1 MANKLDPMDIKQILV
16 LIKDGFSNRKI
27 GATLGISRNTVNSYV
42 QQFNSSGY
50 STGELLNFEETRL
63 NELFTSKTTIDTS
76 RHDDLMRYIERI
88 KAARS
93 HPGFTFQYHYNE
105 YVNNVSNPYSYTQF
119 LEHFHR
125 KYSKVKGSMK
135 LEHIAGHEMFVD
147 FAGKRLEIVDK
158 DTGEIKPVEVFVSI
172 LPCSQYTYVEACATQ
187 NRNDFISCC
196 KNALHFYGGVPKA
209 IVSDN
214 LKSAVTRAS
223 KHEAVINRCFKD
235 FASYYGCVINP
246 TRVYAPQDKAL
257 VENAVHLTYQRIYYP
272 LREMTFFS
280 IEELNREIRRL
291 LTEYNKLL
299 FKRKE
304 ASRLELFQTIERGY
318 LKPLPAEQYE
328 IKEYRRAKVQKM
340 GYVYFSPDKSYYSV
354 PYRHIGKQTQIHYTQ
369 KHIEVY
375 YNHQRIAIHQRNHS
389 TGSYNTNSDHLS
401 STHQSYLGWNPDYF
415 KNKAAAHGELVVSC
429 VEHILASVDY
439 PEIGYKRVTGLL
451 QLHKAYGS
459 GRLDRACKMALNAGI
474 PSYTRIKNI
483 LKNNMDKALISYNE
497 SDSAQSHIPLHH
509 NIRGASSYS

>member
-16 LIKDGFSNRKI
+16 LIKDGYSNRKI
-27 GATLGISRNTVNSYV
+27 GATLGISRNTVNNYV
-42 QQFNSSGY
+42 HQFNSSGY
-50 STGELLNFEETRL
+50 SISQLLSFDEIRL
-63 NELFTSKTTIDTS
+63 SELFTSKTTIDTS
-76 RHDDLMRYIERI
+76 RHDDLMRYLERI
-88 KAARS
+88 NAARS
-93 HPGFTFQYHYNE
+93 HPGFTFQYHYND
-105 YVNNVSNPYSYTQF
+105 YVNNVSTPYSYTQF

-125 KYSKVKGSMK
+125 KYSKAQGSLK

-147 FAGKRLEIVDK
+147 FAGKKLKIVDK
-158 DTGEIKPVEVFVSI
+158 STGEIKSVEVFVSI

-187 NRNDFISCC
+187 GRNDFINCC

-223 KHEAVINRCFKD
+223 KHEPVINRSFKD
-235 FASYYGCVINP
+235 FASHYSCVINP

-299 FKRKE
+299 FTRKE

-318 LKPLPAEQYE
+318 LKPLPCEQYE
-328 IKEYRRAKVQKM
+328 IKGYCRAKVQKM
-340 GYVYFSPDKSYYSV
+340 GYVYFSPDKNYYSV
-354 PYRHIGKQTQIHYTQ
+354 PYRYIGKHTQIHYTQ

-375 YNHQRIAIHQRNHS
+375 YDHQRIAIHQRNHA
-389 TGSYNTNSDHLS
+389 TGSYNTNADHLS
-401 STHQSYLGWNPDYF
+401 STHQAYLSWNPDYF
-415 KNKAAAHGELVVSC
+415 KNKAAALGEHVVSC
-429 VEHILASVDY
+429 VEHILTSVDY
-439 PEIGYKRVTGLL
+439 PEIGYKRVIGLL

-459 GRLDRACKMALNAGI
+459 DRLNRACKMALNAGM
-474 PSYTRIKNI
+474 PSYMRIKNI
-483 LKNNMDKALISYNE
+483 LKNNMDKALIIYDE
-497 SDSAQSHIPLHH
+497 SDNALSHIPLHH

>member
-1 MANKLDPMDIKQILV
+1 V
-16 LIKDGFSNRKI
+16 
-27 GATLGISRNTVNSYV
+27 
-42 QQFNSSGY
+42 
-50 STGELLNFEETRL
+50 
-63 NELFTSKTTIDTS
+63 KT
-76 RHDDLMRYIERI
+76 Y
-88 KAARS
+88 
-93 HPGFTFQYHYNE
+93 E

-125 KYSKVKGSMK
+125 KNSKVKGSMK

-158 DTGEIKPVEVFVSI
+158 DTGEIKQIEVFVSI

-304 ASRLELFQTIERGY
+304 ASRLELFQTLERGY
-318 LKPLPAEQYE
+318 LKPLPGEQYE

-354 PYRHIGKQTQIHYTQ
+354 PYRYIGKQTQIHYTQ

-375 YNHQRIAIHQRNHS
+375 YNHQRIAIHH
-389 TGSYNTNSDHLS
+389 
-401 STHQSYLGWNPDYF
+401 
-415 KNKAAAHGELVVSC
+415 
-429 VEHILASVDY
+429 

-459 GRLDRACKMALNAGI
+459 GRLDRTCKMALNAGI

-483 LKNNMDKALISYNE
+483 LKNNMDKASIIYDE
-497 SDSAQSHIPLHH
+497 SDNAQSHIPLHH

>member
-27 GATLGISRNTVNSYV
+27 GSTLGISRNTVNNYV

-50 STGELLNFEETRL
+50 NIGELLNFDENRL
-63 NELFTSKTTIDTS
+63 NELFTGKTTIDTS
-76 RHDDLMRYIERI
+76 RHDDLMRYLERI
-88 KAARS
+88 NAARS
-93 HPGFTFQYHYNE
+93 HPGFTFQYHYND

-119 LEHFHR
+119 PEHFHR
-125 KYSKVKGSMK
+125 KYSKAKGSLK

-147 FAGKRLEIVDK
+147 FAGKKLEIVDK
-158 DTGEIKPVEVFVSI
+158 DTGEVRPVEVFVSI
-172 LPCSQYTYVEACATQ
+172 LPCSQYTYVEASATQ

-214 LKSAVTRAS
+214 LKSAVTRAG
-223 KHEAVINRCFKD
+223 KHEPVINRSFKD
-235 FASYYGCVINP
+235 FAGHYGCVINP

-304 ASRLELFQTIERGY
+304 AGRPELFQTIERGY

-328 IKEYRRAKVQKM
+328 IKDYRRAKVQKM

-354 PYRHIGKQTQIHYTQ
+354 PYRYIGKQTQIHYTQ

-375 YNHQRIAIHQRNHS
+375 YNHQRIAIHQRNHA

-401 STHQSYLGWNPDYF
+401 STHQAYLGRNPDYF
-415 KNKAAAHGELVVSC
+415 KNKAAAHGEHVVGC
-429 VEHILASVDY
+429 VEHILTSVDY
-439 PEIGYKRVTGLL
+439 PEIGYKRVIGLL

-459 GRLDRACKMALNAGI
+459 DRLNRACRMALNAGI

-483 LKNNMDKALISYNE
+483 LKNNMDKATILYNE
-497 SDSAQSHIPLHH
+497 SDSAHSHIPLHH

>member
-16 LIKDGFSNRKI
+16 LLKDGFSNRGI
-27 GATLGISRNTVNSYV
+27 GAILGISRNTVNTYV
-42 QQFNSSGY
+42 KQFNSSGY
-50 STGELLNFEETRL
+50 SIGELLNFDERRL
-63 NELFTSKTTIDTS
+63 NELFTSKTTIDVS
-76 RHDDLMRYIERI
+76 RHDDLMLYLEHIN
-88 KAARS
+88 AARS
-93 HPGFTFQYHYNE
+93 HPGFTFQYHYND
-105 YVNNVSNPYSYTQF
+105 YAANVINPYSYTQF
-119 LEHFHR
+119 MEHFHR
-125 KYSKVKGSMK
+125 KYMRVKGSMK

-147 FAGKRLEIVDK
+147 FAGKKLEIVDK
-158 DTGEIKPVEVFVSI
+158 DTGEIKPVEVSVSI
-172 LPCSQYTYVEACATQ
+172 LPCSQYTYVEACSSQ

-196 KNALHFYGGVPKA
+196 KNALHFYGGAPKA

-223 KHEAVINRCFKD
+223 KHEPVINRIFKD
-235 FASYYGCVINP
+235 FANHYGCVINP

-280 IEELNREIRRL
+280 IEDLNREIRRL

-318 LKPLPAEQYE
+318 LKPLPVEQYR
-328 IKEYRRAKVQKM
+328 IKDYRRAKVQKM

-354 PYRHIGKQTQIHYTQ
+354 PYRYIGKHTQIHYTQ

-375 YNHQRIAIHQRNHS
+375 HNHQRIAIHQRNY
-389 TGSYNTNSDHLS
+389 TRGSYNTNSDHLS
-401 STHQSYLGWNPDYF
+401 STHQSYLDWNPDYF
-415 KNKAAAHGELVVSC
+415 KNKAAAHGEHVVSC
-429 VEHILASVDY
+429 VEHILVSVDY
-439 PEIGYKRVTGLL
+439 PEIGYKRAVGLL

-459 GRLDRACKMALNAGI
+459 GRLNKACEMALKADI
-474 PSYTRIKNI
+474 PSYMRIKNI
-483 LKNNMDKALISYNE
+483 LKNNMDKASLFYNE
-497 SDSAQSHIPLHH
+497 SNNMPSHIPHH
-509 NIRGASSYS
+509 QNIRGASSYS

>member
-27 GATLGISRNTVNSYV
+27 GSTLGISRNTVNNYV

-50 STGELLNFEETRL
+50 NIGELLNFDENRL
-63 NELFTSKTTIDTS
+63 NELFTGKTTIDTS
-76 RHDDLMRYIERI
+76 RHDDLMRYLERI
-88 KAARS
+88 NAARS
-93 HPGFTFQYHYNE
+93 HPGFTFQYHYND
-105 YVNNVSNPYSYTQF
+105 YVNNPYSYTQF
-119 LEHFHR
+119 PEHFHR
-125 KYSKVKGSMK
+125 KYSKAKGSLK

-147 FAGKRLEIVDK
+147 FAGKKLEIVDK
-158 DTGEIKPVEVFVSI
+158 DTGEVRPVEVFVSI
-172 LPCSQYTYVEACATQ
+172 LPCSQYTYVEASATQ

-214 LKSAVTRAS
+214 LKSAVTRAG
-223 KHEAVINRCFKD
+223 KHEPVINRSFKD
-235 FASYYGCVINP
+235 FAGHYGCVINP

-304 ASRLELFQTIERGY
+304 AGRPELFQTIERGY

-328 IKEYRRAKVQKM
+328 IKDYRRAKVQKM

-354 PYRHIGKQTQIHYTQ
+354 PYRYIGKQTQIHYTQ

-375 YNHQRIAIHQRNHS
+375 YNHQRIAIHQRNHA

-401 STHQSYLGWNPDYF
+401 STHQAYLGWNPDYF
-415 KNKAAAHGELVVSC
+415 KNKAAAHGEHVVGC
-429 VEHILASVDY
+429 VEHILTSVDY
-439 PEIGYKRVTGLL
+439 PEIGYKRVIGLL

-459 GRLDRACKMALNAGI
+459 DRLNRACRMALNAGI

-483 LKNNMDKALISYNE
+483 LKNNMDKATILYNE
-497 SDSAQSHIPLHH
+497 SDSAHSHIPLHH

>member
-27 GATLGISRNTVNSYV
+27 GSTLGISRNTVNNYV

-50 STGELLNFEETRL
+50 NIGELLNFDENRL
-63 NELFTSKTTIDTS
+63 NELFTGKTTIDTS
-76 RHDDLMRYIERI
+76 RHDDLMRYLERI
-88 KAARS
+88 NAARS
-93 HPGFTFQYHYNE
+93 HPGFTFQYHYND
-105 YVNNVSNPYSYTQF
+105 YVNNPYSYTQF
-119 LEHFHR
+119 PEHFHR
-125 KYSKVKGSMK
+125 KYSKAKGSLK

-147 FAGKRLEIVDK
+147 FAGKKLEIVDK
-158 DTGEIKPVEVFVSI
+158 DTGEVRPVEVFVSI
-172 LPCSQYTYVEACATQ
+172 LPCSQYTYVEASATQ

-223 KHEAVINRCFKD
+223 KHEPVINRSFKD
-235 FASYYGCVINP
+235 FASHYGCVINP

-304 ASRLELFQTIERGY
+304 AGRPELFQTIERGY

-328 IKEYRRAKVQKM
+328 IKDYRRAKVQKM

-354 PYRHIGKQTQIHYTQ
+354 PYRYIGKQTQIHYTQ

-375 YNHQRIAIHQRNHS
+375 YNHQRIAIHQRNHA

-401 STHQSYLGWNPDYF
+401 STHQAYLGRNPDYF
-415 KNKAAAHGELVVSC
+415 KNKAAAHGEHVVGC
-429 VEHILASVDY
+429 VEHILTSVDY
-439 PEIGYKRVTGLL
+439 PEIGYKRVIGLL

-459 GRLDRACKMALNAGI
+459 DRLNRACRMALNAGI

-483 LKNNMDKALISYNE
+483 LKNNMDKATILYNE
-497 SDSAQSHIPLHH
+497 SDSAHSHIPLHH

>member
-27 GATLGISRNTVNSYV
+27 GSTLGISRNTVNNYV

-50 STGELLNFEETRL
+50 NIGELLNFDENRL
-63 NELFTSKTTIDTS
+63 NELFTGKTTIDTS
-76 RHDDLMRYIERI
+76 RHDDLMRYLERI
-88 KAARS
+88 NAARS
-93 HPGFTFQYHYNE
+93 HPGFTFQYHYND

-119 LEHFHR
+119 PEHFHR
-125 KYSKVKGSMK
+125 KYSKAKGSLK

-147 FAGKRLEIVDK
+147 FAGKKLEIVDK
-158 DTGEIKPVEVFVSI
+158 DTGEVRPVEVFVSI
-172 LPCSQYTYVEACATQ
+172 LPCSQYTYVEASATQ

-223 KHEAVINRCFKD
+223 KHEPVINRSFKD
-235 FASYYGCVINP
+235 FASHYGCVINP

-304 ASRLELFQTIERGY
+304 AGRPELFQTIERGY

-328 IKEYRRAKVQKM
+328 IKDYRRAKVQKM

-354 PYRHIGKQTQIHYTQ
+354 PYRYIGKQTQIHYTQ

-375 YNHQRIAIHQRNHS
+375 YNHQRIAIHQRNHA

-401 STHQSYLGWNPDYF
+401 STHQAYLGRNPDYF
-415 KNKAAAHGELVVSC
+415 KNKAAAHGEHVVSC
-429 VEHILASVDY
+429 VEHILTSVDY
-439 PEIGYKRVTGLL
+439 PEIGYKRVIGLL

-459 GRLDRACKMALNAGI
+459 DRLNRACRMALNAGI

-483 LKNNMDKALISYNE
+483 LKNNMDKATILYNE
-497 SDSAQSHIPLHH
+497 SDSAHSHIPLHH

>member
-27 GATLGISRNTVNSYV
+27 GSTLGISRNTVNNYV

-50 STGELLNFEETRL
+50 NIGELLNFDENRL
-63 NELFTSKTTIDTS
+63 NELFTGKTTIDTS
-76 RHDDLMRYIERI
+76 RHDDLMRYLERI
-88 KAARS
+88 NAARS
-93 HPGFTFQYHYNE
+93 HPGFTFQYHYND
-105 YVNNVSNPYSYTQF
+105 YVNNPYSYTQF
-119 LEHFHR
+119 PEHFHR
-125 KYSKVKGSMK
+125 KYSKAKGSLK

-147 FAGKRLEIVDK
+147 FAGKKLEIVDK
-158 DTGEIKPVEVFVSI
+158 DTGEVRPVEVFVSI
-172 LPCSQYTYVEACATQ
+172 LPCSQYTYVEASATQ

-223 KHEAVINRCFKD
+223 KHEPVINRSFKD
-235 FASYYGCVINP
+235 FASHYGCVINP

-304 ASRLELFQTIERGY
+304 AGRLELFQTIERGY

-328 IKEYRRAKVQKM
+328 IKDYRRAKVQKM

-354 PYRHIGKQTQIHYTQ
+354 PYRYIGKQTQIHYTQ

-375 YNHQRIAIHQRNHS
+375 YNHQRIAIHQRNHA

-401 STHQSYLGWNPDYF
+401 STHQAYLGRNPDYF
-415 KNKAAAHGELVVSC
+415 KNKAAAHGEHVVSC
-429 VEHILASVDY
+429 VEHILTSVDY
-439 PEIGYKRVTGLL
+439 PEIGYKRVIGLL

-459 GRLDRACKMALNAGI
+459 DRLNRACRMALNAGI

-483 LKNNMDKALISYNE
+483 LKNNMDKATILYNE
-497 SDSAQSHIPLHH
+497 SDSAHSHIPLHH

>member
-27 GATLGISRNTVNSYV
+27 GSTLGISRNTVNNYV

-50 STGELLNFEETRL
+50 NIGELLNFDENRL
-63 NELFTSKTTIDTS
+63 NELFTGKTTIDTS
-76 RHDDLMRYIERI
+76 RHDDLMRYLERI
-88 KAARS
+88 NAARS
-93 HPGFTFQYHYNE
+93 HPGFTFQYHYND

-119 LEHFHR
+119 PEHFHR
-125 KYSKVKGSMK
+125 KYSKAKGSLK

-147 FAGKRLEIVDK
+147 FAGKKLEIVDK
-158 DTGEIKPVEVFVSI
+158 DTGEVRPVEVFVSI
-172 LPCSQYTYVEACATQ
+172 LPCSQYTYVEASATQ

-223 KHEAVINRCFKD
+223 KHEPVINRSFKD
-235 FASYYGCVINP
+235 FASHYGCVINP

-304 ASRLELFQTIERGY
+304 AGRPELFQTIERGY

-328 IKEYRRAKVQKM
+328 IKDYRRAKVQKM

-354 PYRHIGKQTQIHYTQ
+354 PYRYIGKQTQIHYTQ

-375 YNHQRIAIHQRNHS
+375 YNHQRIAIHQRNHA

-401 STHQSYLGWNPDYF
+401 STHQAYLGRNPDYF
-415 KNKAAAHGELVVSC
+415 KNKAAAHGEHVVGC
-429 VEHILASVDY
+429 VEHILTSVDY
-439 PEIGYKRVTGLL
+439 PEIGYKRVIGLL

-459 GRLDRACKMALNAGI
+459 DRLNRACRMALNAGI

-483 LKNNMDKALISYNE
+483 LKNNMDKATILYNE
-497 SDSAQSHIPLHH
+497 SDSAHSHIPLHH

>member
-27 GATLGISRNTVNSYV
+27 GSTLGISRNTVNNYV

-50 STGELLNFEETRL
+50 NIGELLNFDENRL
-63 NELFTSKTTIDTS
+63 NELFTGKTTIDTS
-76 RHDDLMRYIERI
+76 RHDDLMRYLERI
-88 KAARS
+88 NAARS
-93 HPGFTFQYHYNE
+93 HPGFTFQYHYND
-105 YVNNVSNPYSYTQF
+105 YVNNPYSYTQF
-119 LEHFHR
+119 PEHFHR
-125 KYSKVKGSMK
+125 KYSKAKGSLK

-147 FAGKRLEIVDK
+147 FAGKKLEIVDK
-158 DTGEIKPVEVFVSI
+158 DTGEVRPVEVFVSI
-172 LPCSQYTYVEACATQ
+172 LPCSQYTYVEASATQ

-214 LKSAVTRAS
+214 LKSAVTRAG
-223 KHEAVINRCFKD
+223 KHEPVINRSFKD
-235 FASYYGCVINP
+235 FAGHYGCVINP

-304 ASRLELFQTIERGY
+304 AGRPELFQTIERGY

-328 IKEYRRAKVQKM
+328 IKDYRRAKVQKM

-354 PYRHIGKQTQIHYTQ
+354 PYRYIGKQTQIHYTQ

-375 YNHQRIAIHQRNHS
+375 YNHQRIAIHQRNHA

-401 STHQSYLGWNPDYF
+401 STHQAYLGRNPDYF
-415 KNKAAAHGELVVSC
+415 KNKAAAHGEHVVGC
-429 VEHILASVDY
+429 VEHILTSVDY
-439 PEIGYKRVTGLL
+439 PEIGYKRVIGLL

-459 GRLDRACKMALNAGI
+459 DRLNRACRMALNAGI

-483 LKNNMDKALISYNE
+483 LKNNMDKATILYNE
-497 SDSAQSHIPLHH
+497 SDSAHSHIPLHH

>member
-27 GATLGISRNTVNSYV
+27 GSTLGISRNTVNNYV

-50 STGELLNFEETRL
+50 NIGELLNFDENRL
-63 NELFTSKTTIDTS
+63 NELFTGKTTIDTS
-76 RHDDLMRYIERI
+76 RHDDLMRYLERI
-88 KAARS
+88 NAARS
-93 HPGFTFQYHYNE
+93 HPGFTFQYHYND
-105 YVNNVSNPYSYTQF
+105 YVNNPYSYTQF
-119 LEHFHR
+119 PEHFHR
-125 KYSKVKGSMK
+125 KYSKAKGSLK

-147 FAGKRLEIVDK
+147 FAGKKLEIVDK
-158 DTGEIKPVEVFVSI
+158 DTGEVRPVEVFVSI
-172 LPCSQYTYVEACATQ
+172 LPCSQYTYVEASATQ

-214 LKSAVTRAS
+214 LKSAVTRAG
-223 KHEAVINRCFKD
+223 KHEPVINRSFKD
-235 FASYYGCVINP
+235 FASHYGCVINP

-304 ASRLELFQTIERGY
+304 AGRPELFQTIERGY

-328 IKEYRRAKVQKM
+328 IKDYRRAKVQKM

-354 PYRHIGKQTQIHYTQ
+354 PYRYIGKQTQIHYTQ

-375 YNHQRIAIHQRNHS
+375 YNHQRIAIHQRNHA

-401 STHQSYLGWNPDYF
+401 STHQAYLGRNPDYF
-415 KNKAAAHGELVVSC
+415 KNKAAAHGEHVVGC
-429 VEHILASVDY
+429 VEHILTSVDY
-439 PEIGYKRVTGLL
+439 PEIGYKRVIGLL

-459 GRLDRACKMALNAGI
+459 DRLNRACRMALNAGI

-483 LKNNMDKALISYNE
+483 LKNNMDKATILYNE
-497 SDSAQSHIPLHH
+497 SDSAHSHIPLHH

>member
-27 GATLGISRNTVNSYV
+27 GSTLGISRNTVNNYV

-50 STGELLNFEETRL
+50 NIGELLNFDENRL
-63 NELFTSKTTIDTS
+63 NELFTGKTTIDTS
-76 RHDDLMRYIERI
+76 RHDDLMRYLERI
-88 KAARS
+88 NAARS
-93 HPGFTFQYHYNE
+93 HPGFTFQYHYND

-119 LEHFHR
+119 PEHFHR
-125 KYSKVKGSMK
+125 KYSKAKGSLK

-147 FAGKRLEIVDK
+147 FAGKKLEIVDK
-158 DTGEIKPVEVFVSI
+158 DTGEVRPVEVFVSI
-172 LPCSQYTYVEACATQ
+172 LPCSQYTYVEASATQ

-214 LKSAVTRAS
+214 LKSAVTRAG
-223 KHEAVINRCFKD
+223 KHEPVINRSFKD
-235 FASYYGCVINP
+235 FASHYGCVINP

-304 ASRLELFQTIERGY
+304 AGRPELFQTIERGY

-328 IKEYRRAKVQKM
+328 IKDYRRAKVQKM

-354 PYRHIGKQTQIHYTQ
+354 PYRYIGKQTQIHYTQ

-375 YNHQRIAIHQRNHS
+375 YNHQRIAIHQRNHA

-401 STHQSYLGWNPDYF
+401 STHQAYPGRNPDYF
-415 KNKAAAHGELVVSC
+415 KNKAAAHGEHVVSC
-429 VEHILASVDY
+429 VEHILTSVDY
-439 PEIGYKRVTGLL
+439 PEIGYKRVIGLL

-459 GRLDRACKMALNAGI
+459 DRLNRACRMALNAGI

-483 LKNNMDKALISYNE
+483 LKNNMDKATILYNE
-497 SDSAQSHIPLHH
+497 SDSAHSHIPLHH

>member
-27 GATLGISRNTVNSYV
+27 GSTLGISRNTVNNYV

-50 STGELLNFEETRL
+50 NIGELLNFDENRL
-63 NELFTSKTTIDTS
+63 NELFTGKTTIDTS
-76 RHDDLMRYIERI
+76 RHDDLMRYLERI
-88 KAARS
+88 NAARS
-93 HPGFTFQYHYNE
+93 HPGFTFQYHYND

-119 LEHFHR
+119 PEHFHR
-125 KYSKVKGSMK
+125 KYSKAKGSLK

-147 FAGKRLEIVDK
+147 FAGKKLEIVDK
-158 DTGEIKPVEVFVSI
+158 DTGEVRPVEVFVSI
-172 LPCSQYTYVEACATQ
+172 LPCSQYIYVEASATQ
-187 NRNDFISCC
+187 NRNDFMSCC

-223 KHEAVINRCFKD
+223 KHEPVINRSFKD
-235 FASYYGCVINP
+235 FAGHYGCVINP

-304 ASRLELFQTIERGY
+304 AGRPELFQTIERGY

-328 IKEYRRAKVQKM
+328 IKDYRRAKVQKM

-354 PYRHIGKQTQIHYTQ
+354 PYRYIGKQTQIHYTQ

-375 YNHQRIAIHQRNHS
+375 YNHQRIAIHQRNHA

-401 STHQSYLGWNPDYF
+401 STHQAYLGRNPDYF
-415 KNKAAAHGELVVSC
+415 KNKAAAHGEHVVSC
-429 VEHILASVDY
+429 VEHILTSVDY
-439 PEIGYKRVTGLL
+439 PEIGYKRVIGLL

-459 GRLDRACKMALNAGI
+459 DRLNRACRMALNAGI

-483 LKNNMDKALISYNE
+483 LKNNMDKATILYNE
-497 SDSAQSHIPLHH
+497 SDSAHSHIPLHH

>member
-27 GATLGISRNTVNSYV
+27 GSTLGISRNTINNYV

-50 STGELLNFEETRL
+50 NIGELLNFDENRL
-63 NELFTSKTTIDTS
+63 NELFTGKTTIDTS
-76 RHDDLMRYIERI
+76 RHDDLMRYLERI
-88 KAARS
+88 NAARS
-93 HPGFTFQYHYNE
+93 HPGFTFQYHYND

-119 LEHFHR
+119 PEHFHR
-125 KYSKVKGSMK
+125 KYSKAKGSLK

-147 FAGKRLEIVDK
+147 FAGKKLEIVDK
-158 DTGEIKPVEVFVSI
+158 DTGEVRPVEVFVSI
-172 LPCSQYTYVEACATQ
+172 LPCSQYTYVEASATQ

-223 KHEAVINRCFKD
+223 KHEPVINRSFKD
-235 FASYYGCVINP
+235 FAGHYGCVINP

-304 ASRLELFQTIERGY
+304 AGRPELFQTIERGY

-328 IKEYRRAKVQKM
+328 IKDYRRAKVQKM

-354 PYRHIGKQTQIHYTQ
+354 PYRYIGKQTQIHYTQ

-375 YNHQRIAIHQRNHS
+375 YNHQRIAIHQRNHA

-401 STHQSYLGWNPDYF
+401 STHQAYLGRNPDYF
-415 KNKAAAHGELVVSC
+415 KNKAAAHGEHVVGC
-429 VEHILASVDY
+429 VEHILTSVDY
-439 PEIGYKRVTGLL
+439 PEIGYKRVIGLL

-459 GRLDRACKMALNAGI
+459 DRLNRACRMALNAGI

-483 LKNNMDKALISYNE
+483 LKNNMDKATILYNE
-497 SDSAQSHIPLHH
+497 SDSAHSHIPLHH

>member
-27 GATLGISRNTVNSYV
+27 GSTLGISRNTVNNYV

-50 STGELLNFEETRL
+50 NIGELLNFDENRL
-63 NELFTSKTTIDTS
+63 NELFTGKTTIDTS
-76 RHDDLMRYIERI
+76 RHDDLMRYLERI
-88 KAARS
+88 NAARS
-93 HPGFTFQYHYNE
+93 HPGFTFQYHYND
-105 YVNNVSNPYSYTQF
+105 YVNNPYSYTQF
-119 LEHFHR
+119 PEHFHR
-125 KYSKVKGSMK
+125 KYSKAKGSLK

-147 FAGKRLEIVDK
+147 FAGKKLEIVDK
-158 DTGEIKPVEVFVSI
+158 DTGEVRPVEVFVSI
-172 LPCSQYTYVEACATQ
+172 LPCSQYTYVEASATQ

-223 KHEAVINRCFKD
+223 KHEPVINRSFKD
-235 FASYYGCVINP
+235 FAGHYGCVINP

-304 ASRLELFQTIERGY
+304 AGRPELFQTIERGY

-328 IKEYRRAKVQKM
+328 IKDYRRAKVQKM

-354 PYRHIGKQTQIHYTQ
+354 PYRYIGKQTQIHYTQ

-375 YNHQRIAIHQRNHS
+375 YNHQRIAIHQRNHA

-401 STHQSYLGWNPDYF
+401 STHQAYLGRNPDYF
-415 KNKAAAHGELVVSC
+415 KNKAAAHGEHVVGC
-429 VEHILASVDY
+429 VEHILTSVDY
-439 PEIGYKRVTGLL
+439 PEIGYKRVIGLL

-459 GRLDRACKMALNAGI
+459 DRLNRACRMALNAGI

-483 LKNNMDKALISYNE
+483 LKNNMDKATILYNE
-497 SDSAQSHIPLHH
+497 SDSAHSHIPLHH

>member
-50 STGELLNFEETRL
+50 SIGELLNFEENRL
-63 NELFTSKTTIDTS
+63 NELFTGKTTIDTT
-76 RHDDLMRYIERI
+76 RHDVLMLYFERI

-105 YVNNVSNPYSYTQF
+105 YVNNVINPYGYTQF

-125 KYSKVKGSMK
+125 KYSKAKGSMK
-135 LEHIAGHEMFVD
+135 LEHIAGHEMFVG
-147 FAGKRLEIVDK
+147 FAGKKLEIVDK
-158 DTGEIKPVEVFVSI
+158 DTGDIKPVEVFVSI
-172 LPCSQYTYVEACATQ
+172 LPCSQYTYVEACGTQ

-223 KHEAVINRCFKD
+223 KHEPVINRSFKD
-235 FASYYGCVINP
+235 FAGYYGCVINP

-272 LREMTFFS
+272 LRDMTFFS

-318 LKPLPAEQYE
+318 LKPLPSEQYE

-354 PYRHIGKQTQIHYTQ
+354 PYRYIGKQTQIHYTQ

-415 KNKAAAHGELVVSC
+415 KDKAAAHGEHVVDC
-429 VEHILASVDY
+429 VEHILTSVDY
-439 PEIGYKRVTGLL
+439 PEIGYKRVIGLL

-459 GRLDRACKMALNAGI
+459 GRLNRACKMALNAGI
-474 PSYTRIKNI
+474 PSYIRIKNI
-483 LKNNMDKALISYNE
+483 LKNSMDKALILYDE
-497 SDSAQSHIPLHH
+497 SESAQSHIPLHH
-509 NIRGASSYS
+509 NIRGVSSYS

>member
-27 GATLGISRNTVNSYV
+27 GSTLGISRNTVNNYV

-50 STGELLNFEETRL
+50 NIGELLNFDENRL
-63 NELFTSKTTIDTS
+63 NELFTGKTTIDTS
-76 RHDDLMRYIERI
+76 RHDDLMRYLERI
-88 KAARS
+88 NAARS
-93 HPGFTFQYHYNE
+93 HPGFTFQYHYND

-119 LEHFHR
+119 PEHFHR
-125 KYSKVKGSMK
+125 KYSKAKGSLK

-147 FAGKRLEIVDK
+147 FAGKKLEIVDK
-158 DTGEIKPVEVFVSI
+158 DTGEVRPVEVFVSI
-172 LPCSQYTYVEACATQ
+172 LPCSQYIYVEASATQ
-187 NRNDFISCC
+187 NRNDFMSCC

-223 KHEAVINRCFKD
+223 KHEPVINRSFKD
-235 FASYYGCVINP
+235 FAGHYGCVINP

-304 ASRLELFQTIERGY
+304 AGRPELFQTIERGY

-328 IKEYRRAKVQKM
+328 IKDYRRAKVQKM

-354 PYRHIGKQTQIHYTQ
+354 PYRYIGKQTQIHYTQ

-375 YNHQRIAIHQRNHS
+375 YNHQRIAIHQRNHA

-401 STHQSYLGWNPDYF
+401 STHQAYLGRNPDYF
-415 KNKAAAHGELVVSC
+415 KNKAAAHGEHVVSC
-429 VEHILASVDY
+429 VEHILTSVDY
-439 PEIGYKRVTGLL
+439 PEIGYKRVIGLL

-459 GRLDRACKMALNAGI
+459 DRLNRACRMALNAGI

-483 LKNNMDKALISYNE
+483 LKNNMDKATILYNE
-497 SDSAQSHIPLHH
+497 SDSAHLHH

>member
-27 GATLGISRNTVNSYV
+27 GSTLGISRNTVNNYV

-50 STGELLNFEETRL
+50 NIGELLNFDENRL
-63 NELFTSKTTIDTS
+63 NELFTGKTTIDTS
-76 RHDDLMRYIERI
+76 RHDDLMRYLERI
-88 KAARS
+88 NAARS
-93 HPGFTFQYHYNE
+93 HPGFTFQYHYND
-105 YVNNVSNPYSYTQF
+105 YVNNPYSYTQF
-119 LEHFHR
+119 PEHFHR
-125 KYSKVKGSMK
+125 KYSKAKGSLK

-147 FAGKRLEIVDK
+147 FAGKKLEIVDK
-158 DTGEIKPVEVFVSI
+158 DTGEVRPVEVFVSI
-172 LPCSQYTYVEACATQ
+172 LPCSQYTYVEASATQ

-214 LKSAVTRAS
+214 LKSAVTRAG
-223 KHEAVINRCFKD
+223 KHEPVINRSFKD
-235 FASYYGCVINP
+235 FAGHYGCVINP

-304 ASRLELFQTIERGY
+304 AGRPELFQTIERGY

-328 IKEYRRAKVQKM
+328 IKDYRRAKVQKM

-354 PYRHIGKQTQIHYTQ
+354 PYRYIGKQTQIHYTQ

-375 YNHQRIAIHQRNHS
+375 YNHQRIAIHQRNHA

-401 STHQSYLGWNPDYF
+401 STHQAYLGRNPDYF
-415 KNKAAAHGELVVSC
+415 KNKAAAHGEHVVSC
-429 VEHILASVDY
+429 VEHILTSVDY
-439 PEIGYKRVTGLL
+439 PEIGYKRVIGLL

-459 GRLDRACKMALNAGI
+459 DRLNRACRMALNAGI

-483 LKNNMDKALISYNE
+483 LKNNMDKATILYNE
-497 SDSAQSHIPLHH
+497 SDSAHSHIPLHH

>member
-27 GATLGISRNTVNSYV
+27 GATLGISRNTVNNYA
-42 QQFNSSGY
+42 QQFNSSGF
-50 STGELLNFEETRL
+50 SIGELLNFDEIRL
-63 NELFTSKTTIDTS
+63 NELFTSKTTIDTN
-76 RHDDLMRYIERI
+76 RHDDLMRYFERI
-88 KAARS
+88 NAARN

-105 YVNNVSNPYSYTQF
+105 YVSNASNPYSYTQF
-119 LEHFHR
+119 MEHYHR
-125 KYSKVKGSMK
+125 KYARIKGSLK
-135 LEHIAGHEMFVD
+135 LEHLAGHEMFVD
-147 FAGKRLEIVDK
+147 FAGKKLEIVDK

-172 LPCSQYTYVEACATQ
+172 LPCSQYTYVEACNSQ

-196 KNALHFYGGVPKA
+196 INALHFYGGVPKA

-223 KHEAVINRCFKD
+223 KHEPIINRSFKD
-235 FASYYGCVINP
+235 FANHYGCVINP

-272 LREMTFFS
+272 LREITFFS

-291 LTEYNKLL
+291 LSEYNKLL

-304 ASRLELFQTIERGY
+304 ASRLELFQTIEREY
-318 LKPLPAEQYE
+318 LKSLPAQGYQ
-328 IKEYRRAKVQKM
+328 IKDYRRAKVQKM

-354 PYRHIGKQTQIHYTQ
+354 PYRYIGKQTQIHYTQ

-375 YNHQRIAIHQRNHS
+375 YNHQRIAIHQRNYA
-389 TGSYNTNSDHLS
+389 TGSYNTNTDHLS

-415 KNKAAAHGELVVSC
+415 KNKAAAHGQHVVSC
-429 VEHILASVDY
+429 VDHILRSVDY
-439 PEIGYKRVTGLL
+439 PEIGYKRVIGLL

-459 GRLDRACKMALNAGI
+459 GRLNKACEMALKAEI
-474 PSYTRIKNI
+474 PSYMRIKNI
-483 LKNNMDKALISYNE
+483 LKNNMDRASVYYNE
-497 SDSAQSHIPLHH
+497 PDNAQSHIPSHQ
-509 NIRGASSYS
+509 NIRGASSYN

>member
-16 LIKDGFSNRKI
+16 LLKDGFSNRGI
-27 GATLGISRNTVNSYV
+27 GAILGISRNTVNNYV
-42 QQFNSSGY
+42 KQFNSSGY
-50 STGELLNFEETRL
+50 SIGELLNFDESRL
-63 NELFTSKTTIDTS
+63 NELFTSKTTIDVS
-76 RHDDLMRYIERI
+76 RHDDLMLYLEHIN
-88 KAARS
+88 AARS
-93 HPGFTFQYHYNE
+93 HPGFTFQYHYND
-105 YVNNVSNPYSYTQF
+105 YAANVINPYSYTQF
-119 LEHFHR
+119 MEHFHR
-125 KYSKVKGSMK
+125 KYMRVKGSMK

-147 FAGKRLEIVDK
+147 FAGKKLEIVDK

-172 LPCSQYTYVEACATQ
+172 LPCSQYTYVEACSSQ

-196 KNALHFYGGVPKA
+196 KNALHFYGGAPKA

-223 KHEAVINRCFKD
+223 KHEPVINRIFKD
-235 FASYYGCVINP
+235 FANHYGCVINP

-280 IEELNREIRRL
+280 IEDLNREIRRL

-318 LKPLPAEQYE
+318 LKPLPVEQYR
-328 IKEYRRAKVQKM
+328 IKDYRRTKVQKM

-354 PYRHIGKQTQIHYTQ
+354 PYRYIGKHTQIHYTQ

-375 YNHQRIAIHQRNHS
+375 HNHQRIAIHQRNY
-389 TGSYNTNSDHLS
+389 TRGSYNTNSDHLS
-401 STHQSYLGWNPDYF
+401 STHRSYLDWNPDYF
-415 KNKAAAHGELVVSC
+415 KNKAAAHGEHVVSC

-439 PEIGYKRVTGLL
+439 PEIGYKRAVGLL

-459 GRLDRACKMALNAGI
+459 GRLNKACEMALKAEI
-474 PSYTRIKNI
+474 PSYMRIKNI
-483 LKNNMDKALISYNE
+483 LKNNMDKASLFYNE
-497 SDSAQSHIPLHH
+497 SNNMPSHIPHH
-509 NIRGASSYS
+509 QNTRGASSYS

>member
-27 GATLGISRNTVNSYV
+27 GSTLGISRNTVNNYV

-50 STGELLNFEETRL
+50 NIGELLNFDENRL
-63 NELFTSKTTIDTS
+63 NELFTGKTTIDTS
-76 RHDDLMRYIERI
+76 RHDDLMRYLERI
-88 KAARS
+88 NAARS
-93 HPGFTFQYHYNE
+93 HPGFTFQYHYND
-105 YVNNVSNPYSYTQF
+105 YVNNPYSYTQF
-119 LEHFHR
+119 PEHFHR
-125 KYSKVKGSMK
+125 KYSKAKGSLK

-147 FAGKRLEIVDK
+147 FAGKKLEIVDK
-158 DTGEIKPVEVFVSI
+158 DTGEVRPVEVFVSI
-172 LPCSQYTYVEACATQ
+172 LPCSQYTYVEASATQ

-223 KHEAVINRCFKD
+223 KHEPVINRSFKD
-235 FASYYGCVINP
+235 FAGHYGCVINP

-304 ASRLELFQTIERGY
+304 AGRPELFQTIERGY

-328 IKEYRRAKVQKM
+328 IKDYRRAKVQKM

-354 PYRHIGKQTQIHYTQ
+354 PYRYIGKQTQIHYTQ

-375 YNHQRIAIHQRNHS
+375 YNHQRIAIHQRNHA

-401 STHQSYLGWNPDYF
+401 STHQAYLGRNPDYF
-415 KNKAAAHGELVVSC
+415 KNKAAAHGEHVVSC
-429 VEHILASVDY
+429 VEHILTSVDY
-439 PEIGYKRVTGLL
+439 PEIGYKRVIGLL

-459 GRLDRACKMALNAGI
+459 DRLNRACRMALNAGI

-483 LKNNMDKALISYNE
+483 LKNNMDKATILYNE
-497 SDSAQSHIPLHH
+497 SDSAHSHIPLHH

>member
-27 GATLGISRNTVNSYV
+27 GSTLGISRNTVNNYV

-50 STGELLNFEETRL
+50 NIGELLNFDENRL
-63 NELFTSKTTIDTS
+63 NELFTGKTTIDTS
-76 RHDDLMRYIERI
+76 RHDDLMRYLERI
-88 KAARS
+88 NAARS
-93 HPGFTFQYHYNE
+93 HPGFTFQYHYND

-119 LEHFHR
+119 PEHFHR
-125 KYSKVKGSMK
+125 KYSKAKGSLK

-147 FAGKRLEIVDK
+147 FAGKKLEIVDK
-158 DTGEIKPVEVFVSI
+158 DTGEVRPVEVFVSI
-172 LPCSQYTYVEACATQ
+172 LPCSQYTYVEASATQ
-187 NRNDFISCC
+187 NRNDFMSCC

-223 KHEAVINRCFKD
+223 KHEPVINRSFKD
-235 FASYYGCVINP
+235 FAGHYGCVINP

-304 ASRLELFQTIERGY
+304 AGRPELFQTIERGY

-328 IKEYRRAKVQKM
+328 IKDYRRAKVQKM

-354 PYRHIGKQTQIHYTQ
+354 PYRYIGKQTQIHYTQ

-375 YNHQRIAIHQRNHS
+375 YNHQRIAIHQRNHA
-389 TGSYNTNSDHLS
+389 TGSYNTNSDHQS
-401 STHQSYLGWNPDYF
+401 STHQAYLGRNPDYF
-415 KNKAAAHGELVVSC
+415 KNKAAAHGEHVVSC
-429 VEHILASVDY
+429 VEHILTSVDY
-439 PEIGYKRVTGLL
+439 PEIGYKRVIGLL

-459 GRLDRACKMALNAGI
+459 DRLNRACRMALNAGI

-483 LKNNMDKALISYNE
+483 LKNNMDKATILYNE
-497 SDSAQSHIPLHH
+497 SDSAHLHH